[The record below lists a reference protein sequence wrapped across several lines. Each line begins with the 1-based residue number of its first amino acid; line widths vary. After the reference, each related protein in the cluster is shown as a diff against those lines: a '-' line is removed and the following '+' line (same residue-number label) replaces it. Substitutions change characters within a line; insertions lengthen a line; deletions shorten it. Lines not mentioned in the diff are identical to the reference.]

1 MQDLNAMDSNPV
13 TRGKSSLRLLF
24 DVFLFIA
31 FLASLA
37 IYFNQELL
45 FPKPITPVTIT
56 DNDITVDD
64 LLLSKTGL
72 IDENVD
78 RFLSQVNANYSQK
91 MAIDP
96 QTVAFVDE
104 SYELIVKAQKQ
115 LPKNIHIYE
124 LVDLQ
129 NQQDKIN
136 RGLREANRLF
146 KQDKLT
152 MPRFENAFSKY
163 EYVLALDPN
172 NKEAMQGIRNIV
184 DRYIFFIEKVVEKN
198 EFFKVPILIESV
210 RNVGENYVDIFP
222 IVEKYK
228 TYLSEDDLQ
237 AFYHQNTK
245 DHDAKQYNKDDERYI
260 TKKIV
265 KADYKISEVAI
276 DLIKAKQVITAKQ
289 VLSEFVSLY
298 PGKSKSYDL
307 LLQLYMD
314 EGNIEKAERIIYQNV
329 QSESVYL
336 AEKTARLFIARGDY
350 AGALSLLESY
360 KADFSRHPDYHYLLA
375 GLYLKL
381 DEYTKAKNIYEKLV
395 STNRY
400 NAYYWFGLATALQAK
415 GDELAFTGFSVAKK
429 IATKGSIMDRY
440 YQYASLG

>member
-245 DHDAKQYNKDDERYI
+245 DHDLKQYD
-260 TKKIV
+260 
-265 KADYKISEVAI
+265 
-276 DLIKAKQVITAKQ
+276 KAKQVITAKQ

-360 KADFSRHPDYHYLLA
+360 KADFTRHPDYHYLLA